1 VRLLGFTSPVQVRKE
16 MVVSGEAI
24 RCIEESKEVHLAP
37 NGKEYF
43 GIGLGAV
50 RSIAQDKGMSV
61 KEVGGLGG

>member
-1 VRLLGFTSPVQVRKE
+1 MFGFTFPVQVVKK
-16 MVVSGEAI
+16 MVVDEGAI